1 MAKIR
6 GGFVSNSSSSSFIIT
21 LPSDKEISFDTVAQ
35 ELIPG
40 KDPSEVCF
48 IAYDDPIDASS
59 AISSVVHEICAGM
72 KDKSQDEY
80 EQELADTLSGF
91 DAYCAKRLPKSLI
104 DLADKAPDYDTV
116 MGKDYFNKP
125 SEERHKRW
133 EYYEQL
139 RSIWETEF
147 ASAILAHY
155 KGLGR
160 DVYVVEYSDN
170 DGSFSTTMEHGD
182 VFDELINK
190 GLAFR
195 ISHH

>member
-59 AISSVVHEICAGM
+59 AISSVVHEIRAGM

-80 EQELADTLSGF
+80 EKELADTLSGF
-91 DAYCAKRLPKSLI
+91 DTYCAKRLPSSIKE
-104 DLADKAPDYDTV
+104 LADKAPDYDTC
-116 MGKDYFNKP
+116 MGKNYFNLSP
-125 SEERHKRW
+125 EERNKRW
-133 EYYEQL
+133 DQYDSI
-139 RSIWETEF
+139 RSAWEAEF
-147 ASAILAHY
+147 TSALIAHY

-170 DGSFSTTMEHGD
+170 EGSFNTTMEHGN
-182 VFDELINK
+182 VFDALIDK